1 MVCGGILYYADQ
13 IPWIQNVLSQTP
25 IYVARY
31 STHRILSLI
40 PVAYAAYVFR
50 FYGGVVTVVFIGLAL
65 LPRALFIS
73 RVPEDIAEIIAF
85 LLIGLLVTW
94 LIDRQQQTVHR
105 LEKIQL
111 ELTDSLQTVK
121 NQSQQLAPYYEIS
134 TIFYQTSDENEIAK
148 DALNRVLR
156 VAGAEGGWIYLKEK
170 TGDLALV
177 ACRGILPKF
186 VSDAKRIKP
195 GDNPDGKAAQSGAPV
210 VVRAGSSDFEQG
222 LRKPENVWMVAAV
235 PLRGK
240 TGIVGTLSILTTE
253 QQCSREQL
261 QALTGFGTRI
271 GIAIDRARL
280 DQEEKAITEQ
290 LRLSEE
296 RYRGLFENASEA
308 IFVCSSTGRIISVN
322 KAAED
327 LTGYTYDELTNQ
339 TMHQLFP
346 GISWEMT
353 EKVLF
358 ENAGSITLGKTEEL
372 RLRRKDGGEAF
383 IELRVSPVLKNGQG
397 IGFQAIARDVTE
409 EKQLQQNMQY
419 YITQITKAQEDERL
433 RISRDLHDE
442 TAQVLASLS
451 RDVDYIISS
460 DATLSESTIARL
472 KKLHEMAESA
482 LEGVRRFSQ
491 DLRPSI
497 LDDLG
502 LVSALEWL
510 GTNLETGHGVAVTV
524 NITGDE
530 RRLAS
535 DKELAVFRIAQEAIG
550 NVRKHSKASAVEMT
564 LDFGEDALTLII
576 KDNGQGF
583 SMPQR
588 ASDLALSGKLGIV
601 GMRERARLV
610 DGTLIVQSEVGKG
623 TEVILRVPA

>member
-1 MVCGGILYYADQ
+1 MVAIMVCGGILYYADQ

-25 IYVARY
+25 IYVGRY

-195 GDNPDGKAAQSGAPV
+195 GDNPDGKVAQSGAPV
-210 VVRAGSSDFEQG
+210 VVRTGSSDFEQG
-222 LRKPENVWMVAAV
+222 LRKPENAWMVAAV

-271 GIAIDRARL
+271 GIESELPLTALASTKR
-280 DQEEKAITEQ
+280 K
-290 LRLSEE
+290 RLSPSSSGF
-296 RYRGLFENASEA
+296 RRSAIEA
-308 IFVCSSTGRIISVN
+308 CLRMLAKQSLSV
-322 KAAED
+322 
-327 LTGYTYDELTNQ
+327 
-339 TMHQLFP
+339 
-346 GISWEMT
+346 
-353 EKVLF
+353 
-358 ENAGSITLGKTEEL
+358 
-372 RLRRKDGGEAF
+372 
-383 IELRVSPVLKNGQG
+383 PVLG
-397 IGFQAIARDVTE
+397 ASS
-409 EKQLQQNMQY
+409 
-419 YITQITKAQEDERL
+419 RL
-433 RISRDLHDE
+433 IKPLKTSR
-442 TAQVLASLS
+442 
-451 RDVDYIISS
+451 
-460 DATLSESTIARL
+460 
-472 KKLHEMAESA
+472 
-482 LEGVRRFSQ
+482 
-491 DLRPSI
+491 
-497 LDDLG
+497 
-502 LVSALEWL
+502 
-510 GTNLETGHGVAVTV
+510 
-524 NITGDE
+524 
-530 RRLAS
+530 
-535 DKELAVFRIAQEAIG
+535 
-550 NVRKHSKASAVEMT
+550 
-564 LDFGEDALTLII
+564 
-576 KDNGQGF
+576 
-583 SMPQR
+583 
-588 ASDLALSGKLGIV
+588 
-601 GMRERARLV
+601 
-610 DGTLIVQSEVGKG
+610 
-623 TEVILRVPA
+623 VIPMMN